1 MVAVRVLVRV
11 QVSWLADQPS
21 HHTGLDSGLAHPDI
35 YLIYEILEC
44 VKGLVLLI
52 DQDVPIFGRQI
63 SCVQQ
68 KLITSETQHDV

>member
-52 DQDVPIFGRQI
+52 QSCRI
-63 SCVQQ
+63 SMTLGNS
-68 KLITSETQHDV
+68 K